1 MSHDDERDLTSED
14 SETLNDSETDQ
25 TDTNEEEIINSY
37 EKEIASLKKNQKN
50 KRGILFH
57 ITTGIVGGIVAAL
70 IVIIL
75 ITSNLIP
82 TFDMNTTNQDPLTQ
96 NTESMSNDLTDESQ
110 LEDTPIGEVSK
121 AVVGVKN
128 ISQQDPWTGTQEG
141 GTGSGIIYKQE
152 NNKAYVVTNNHVIK
166 DAQDIEVEL
175 SNEKV
180 VEAKLLGSDP
190 LTDLAVLEMDD
201 TDIEAV
207 AEFNDSD
214 KLEVG
219 ETVVAIGN
227 PLGIEFAGSVTKG
240 IISGL
245 NRSVPV
251 DTNGDKQPDWVTEVL
266 QTDAAINPGNSG
278 GALVNTKGK
287 VIGINSMKVAQEAV
301 EGIGLAIPSN
311 TAQPIIKDLEEN
323 GEVSRPTLG
332 IATAPLNQVPPEVQS
347 EIDLPKDVQA
357 GMVIANVDS
366 DSPAEKAGLEKF
378 DVITKIDDQEITS
391 IVDIKVALYTDAQ
404 PNEKVTVEFI
414 RNGQKESKELT
425 LTN

>member
-1 MSHDDERDLTSED
+1 MPYDDEKELTSED
-14 SETLNDSETDQ
+14 KETKDVSTQ
-25 TDTNEEEIINSY
+25 TDTKEDILIDSY
-37 EKEIASLKKNQKN
+37 KKEIASLKKHQKS
-50 KRGILFH
+50 KRGLLFH
-57 ITTGIVGGIVAAL
+57 ITTGVVGGIVAAL
-70 IVIIL
+70 IVIVL
-75 ITSNLIP
+75 LTTNLIP
-82 TFDMNTTNQDPLTQ
+82 ISDLNTTSENPLNQ
-96 NTESMSNDLTDESQ
+96 NTETMSNDLIDESK
-110 LEDTPIGEVSK
+110 LKDTPINEVSK
-121 AVVGVKN
+121 AVVGIKN
-128 ISQQDPWTGTQEG
+128 ISQEDPWTGTQEG

-152 NNKAYVVTNNHVIK
+152 NNKAYVVTNNHVIQ
-166 DAQDIEVEL
+166 DAKDIEVEL

-180 VEAKLLGSDP
+180 VQAKLLGTDP

-201 TDIEAV
+201 SDIEAV
-207 AEFNDSD
+207 AEFSDSE

-219 ETVVAIGN
+219 ETVIAIGN
-227 PLGIEFAGSVTKG
+227 PLGSEFAGSVTKG

-251 DTNGDKQPDWVTEVL
+251 DTNGDQQPDWVTEVL

-278 GALVNTKGK
+278 GALVNTKGQ
-287 VIGINSMKVAQEAV
+287 VIGINSMKVAQQSV

-323 GEVSRPTLG
+323 GEVTRPTLG
-332 IATAPLNQVPPEVQS
+332 IATAPLDQVPPEVQN

-366 DSPAEKAGLEKF
+366 DSPAENAGLKKF
-378 DVITKIDDQEITS
+378 DVITKIDNQEITS

-404 PNEKVTVEFI
+404 PNEKVTVEFV
-414 RNGQKESKELT
+414 RDGQKESKELT

>member
-1 MSHDDERDLTSED
+1 MNNDQDKELPSEE
-14 SETLNDSETDQ
+14 S
-25 TDTNEEEIINSY
+25 
-37 EKEIASLKKNQKN
+37 KEILSREQLIYAYESEINSLKKNQKN
-50 KRGILFH
+50 KRGFLFH
-57 ITTGIVGGIVAAL
+57 LTTGVVGGIVAAFIIVVL
-70 IVIIL
+70 IAN
-75 ITSNLIP
+75 NLIP
-82 TFDMNTTNQDPLTQ
+82 MFDFNSSTSQSPLSES
-96 NTESMSNDLTDESQ
+96 TETMSNDLTSDSEIK
-110 LEDTPIGEVSK
+110 DVPIAEVSK

-128 ISQQDPWTGTQEG
+128 IRTLDPWTNTTQG

-152 NNKAYVVTNNHVIK
+152 NNKAYIVTNNHVIE
-166 DAQDIEVEL
+166 DAEEIEIEL
-175 SNEKV
+175 SNKEV
-180 VEAKLLGSDP
+180 VPAKLLGSDP

-201 TDIEAV
+201 EHVEYV
-207 AEFNDSD
+207 AEFYDSD

-219 ETVVAIGN
+219 ETVIAIGN
-227 PLGIEFAGSVTKG
+227 PLGSEFAGSVTKG

-245 NRSVPV
+245 NRSVEV

-287 VIGINSMKVAQEAV
+287 VIGINSMKVAQSAV

-311 TAQPIIKDLEEN
+311 TAQPIIKDLEEK
-323 GEVSRPTLG
+323 GEVNRPTLG
-332 IATAPLNQVPPEVQS
+332 IATAPLNQVPPEVQQQ
-347 EIDLPKDVQA
+347 IDLPKDVRS

-366 DSPAEKAGLEKF
+366 DSPAENAGLEKF

-391 IVDIKVALYTDAQ
+391 IADIKVALYTDSE
-404 PNEKVTVEFI
+404 PSEKVTVEFI

>member
-1 MSHDDERDLTSED
+1 MPYDDEKELTSED
-14 SETLNDSETDQ
+14 RETKDVSIQPDTKEDTLIDS
-25 TDTNEEEIINSY
+25 Y
-37 EKEIASLKKNQKN
+37 KKEIASLEKKQKS
-50 KRGILFH
+50 KRGIFFH
-57 ITTGIVGGIVAAL
+57 ITTGVVGGIVAAL
-70 IVIIL
+70 IVIVL
-75 ITSNLIP
+75 LTTNLIP
-82 TFDMNTTNQDPLTQ
+82 ISEGNTTSENPLNQ
-96 NTESMSNDLTDESQ
+96 NTETMSNDLIDESK
-110 LEDTPIGEVSK
+110 LKDTPINEVSK
-121 AVVGVKN
+121 AVVGIKN
-128 ISQQDPWTGTQEG
+128 ISQEDPWTGTQEG

-152 NNKAYVVTNNHVIK
+152 NNKAYVVTNNHVIQ
-166 DAQDIEVEL
+166 DAKDIEVEL

-180 VEAKLLGSDP
+180 VQAKLLGTDP

-201 TDIEAV
+201 SDIEAV
-207 AEFNDSD
+207 AEFSDSD

-219 ETVVAIGN
+219 ETVIAIGN
-227 PLGIEFAGSVTKG
+227 PLGSEFAGSVTKG

-251 DTNGDKQPDWVTEVL
+251 DTNGDQQPDWVTEVL

-278 GALVNTKGK
+278 GALVNTKGQ
-287 VIGINSMKVAQEAV
+287 VIGINSMKVAQQSV

-323 GEVSRPTLG
+323 GEVTRPTLG
-332 IATAPLNQVPPEVQS
+332 IATAPLDQVPPEVQN

-366 DSPAEKAGLEKF
+366 DSPAEKAGLKKF

-404 PNEKVTVEFI
+404 PNEKVTVEFV
-414 RNGQKESKELT
+414 RDGQKESKELT

>member
-1 MSHDDERDLTSED
+1 MPYDDEKELTSED
-14 SETLNDSETDQ
+14 KETKDVSTQ
-25 TDTNEEEIINSY
+25 TDTKEDILIDSY
-37 EKEIASLKKNQKN
+37 KKEIASLKKNQKS
-50 KRGILFH
+50 KRGLLFH
-57 ITTGIVGGIVAAL
+57 ITTGVVGGIVAAL
-70 IVIIL
+70 IVIVL
-75 ITSNLIP
+75 LTTNLIP
-82 TFDMNTTNQDPLTQ
+82 ISDLNTTSENPLNQ
-96 NTESMSNDLTDESQ
+96 NTETMSNDLIDESK
-110 LEDTPIGEVSK
+110 LKDTPINEVSK
-121 AVVGVKN
+121 AVVGIKN
-128 ISQQDPWTGTQEG
+128 ISQEDPWTGTQEG

-152 NNKAYVVTNNHVIK
+152 NNKAYVVTNNHVIQ
-166 DAQDIEVEL
+166 DAKDIEVEL
-175 SNEKV
+175 SNKKV
-180 VEAKLLGSDP
+180 VQAKLLGTDP

-201 TDIEAV
+201 SDIEAV
-207 AEFNDSD
+207 AEFSDSE

-219 ETVVAIGN
+219 ETVIAIGN
-227 PLGIEFAGSVTKG
+227 PLGSEFAGSVTKG

-251 DTNGDKQPDWVTEVL
+251 DTNGDQQPDWVTEVL

-278 GALVNTKGK
+278 GALVNTKGQ
-287 VIGINSMKVAQEAV
+287 VVGINSMKVAQQSV

-323 GEVSRPTLG
+323 GEVTRPTLG
-332 IATAPLNQVPPEVQS
+332 IATAPLDQVPPEVQN

-366 DSPAEKAGLEKF
+366 DSPAEKAGLKKF

-404 PNEKVTVEFI
+404 PNEKVTVEFV
-414 RNGQKESKELT
+414 RDGQKESKELT